1 MHFEDVLKKM
11 LWRGRWSVLKRGG
24 QERWSNAEG
33 RCWSG
38 HEWYYADDLLNPG
51 YCFFGNLMEEQ
62 SKPYACFA
70 WHMKVSYIHP
80 RKNVEQ

>member
-24 QERWSNAEG
+24 QGVLKGVDAEG

-38 HEWYYADDLLNPG
+38 HE
-51 YCFFGNLMEEQ
+51 
-62 SKPYACFA
+62 
-70 WHMKVSYIHP
+70 
-80 RKNVEQ
+80 

>member
-11 LWRGRWSVLKRGG
+11 LGRGHWSVLKRGG
-24 QERWSNAEG
+24 KGVLKRGDAEG

-38 HEWYYADDLLNPG
+38 HEYGLLNPG
-51 YCFFGNLMEEQ
+51 YCFFWNLMEEQ
-62 SKPYACFA
+62 SKTYACFA